1 MSRRESEELQIRT
14 RVVRSFGMDMPMTAS
29 ILMSSLMS
37 RSRHLPMLSFAVGA
51 LPPTI
56 NHMYT
61 QVGHR
66 RVLSVEAQNFRQLV
80 TVAIGAKRF
89 NWKPVGL
96 VAPLIFMA
104 SPHWITKKHTLRDMD
119 GDNRVKPLFDAI
131 QATTGVRDCTNWEH
145 HCWKLASAKIQTIVY
160 LFDLGDIVEWYP

>member
-1 MSRRESEELQIRT
+1 MAAKPPELTIRT
-14 RVVRSFGMDMPMTAS
+14 RVGREFGVDMPPTACV
-29 ILMSSLMS
+29 LLGSLLGQA
-37 RSRHLPMLSFAVGA
+37 RPLPAISFAVGA

-66 RVLSVEAQNFRQLV
+66 RVLSVEAQTFRQLV
-80 TVAIGAKRF
+80 TIGIGAKRF
-89 NWKPVGL
+89 DWKPAGL
-96 VAPLIFMA
+96 VASLIFLA

-119 GDNRVKPLFDAI
+119 GDNRIKPLFDAI
-131 QATTGVRDCTNWEH
+131 QATTGVRDCTNWEF
-145 HCWKLASAKIQTIVY
+145 HCWKLASAKVQTIVY